1 MIRHD
6 LYSLDEEES
15 EIVAHEIITQIG
27 LAEHAIQ
34 TFMLDSSPEDLE
46 ELREIVASVDRRF
59 DDKQLH
65 ASDENVGRRYG
76 TPWPRSVFTDLR
88 LVIHLVYLGAMDQAR
103 PEFWK
108 ALGMPEAEGLAEMRQ
123 RSCDRLRRLEE
134 SLDATLKEVLR

>member
-15 EIVAHEIITQIG
+15 EIVAHEIITQMG

-34 TFMLDSSPEDLE
+34 TFMMDTSPEDLE
-46 ELREIVASVDRRF
+46 QLREIVASVDRRF
-59 DDKQLH
+59 SDKQLH

-88 LVIHLVYLGAMDQAR
+88 LVIHLVYLGAMDQSR
-103 PEFWK
+103 PEYWEM
-108 ALGMPEAEGLAEMRQ
+108 LGMPESEGLAEMRQ
-123 RSCDRLRRLEE
+123 RTCDRIRPLEA
-134 SLDATLKEVLR
+134 SLDATLKEVAS

>member
-34 TFMLDSSPEDLE
+34 TFMRDSSPEDLE
-46 ELREIVASVDRRF
+46 ELREIVASVDRRYN
-59 DDKQLH
+59 DKQLH
-65 ASDENVGRRYG
+65 AGDENGGRRYG
-76 TPWPRSVFTDLR
+76 TPWEIETITDLR

-103 PEFWK
+103 PEFWE
-108 ALGMPEAEGLAEMRQ
+108 ALGMPEAKGLAEMRQ
-123 RSCDRLRRLEE
+123 RSCDRIRRLEA
-134 SLDATLKEVLR
+134 SLDATLKEALR

>member
-15 EIVAHEIITQIG
+15 EIVAHEIITQMG

-34 TFMLDSSPEDLE
+34 TFMMDTSPEDLE
-46 ELREIVASVDRRF
+46 QLREIVASVDRRF
-59 DDKQLH
+59 SDKQLH

-88 LVIHLVYLGAMDQAR
+88 LVIHLVYLGAMDQSR
-103 PEFWK
+103 PEYWEM
-108 ALGMPEAEGLAEMRQ
+108 LGMPESEGLAEMRQ
-123 RSCDRLRRLEE
+123 RTCDRIRPLEA
-134 SLDATLKEVLR
+134 SLDATLKEVVS